1 MASAPVNFHCH
12 IGFLAQIQCRIQAHT
27 LLSRRNDIEQGR
39 EAFMTIGP
47 LSHPQ
52 RMRTDWRKALAAL
65 LSDETFPLS
74 AETLGNAT
82 RRLVAEFPQLPLP
95 GSGETL
101 ARWQFLADVAAH
113 DLALVKIYEAHADA
127 LAILSELRYEPPPE
141 NETPNIWAVWAA
153 RSPHNDLRFTAHTGT
168 QIRLSGTKAWC
179 SGARIVSHALVTCVD
194 ASGDD
199 WLAAVATREHGVSI
213 STRGWNAVGMAAT
226 QSVEVDFDNVRATLI
241 GPSGAYV
248 QRPGF
253 WHGGAGIAA
262 CWYGG
267 ATALAGSLFETAQR
281 RDNPHLHAHL
291 GEADVA
297 LTAARACL
305 RESAREIDAAPR
317 DDAMQL
323 ALRTRGVIESTVETT
338 LRACARGL
346 GAAPFCRDS
355 RFARMAADL
364 PVFVRQSHA
373 EADLAQ
379 LAQLTVARGDRGDW
393 QL

>member
-1 MASAPVNFHCH
+1 MA
-12 IGFLAQIQCRIQAHT
+12 IGQ
-27 LLSRRNDIEQGR
+27 
-39 EAFMTIGP
+39 
-47 LSHPQ
+47 LSHPE
-52 RMRTDWRKALAAL
+52 RKALATL
-65 LSDETFPLS
+65 LAGETFPLT
-74 AETLGNAT
+74 ADTLGNAT
-82 RRLVAEFPQLPLP
+82 RRLVAAFPQLPLP

-113 DLALVKIYEAHADA
+113 DLALVKIYEAHADG
-127 LAILSELRYEPPPE
+127 LAILSELRHEPPPE
-141 NETPNIWAVWAA
+141 SAAPNIWAVWAA
-153 RSPHNDLRFTAHTGT
+153 RSPQNELRFTAHAGS
-168 QIRLSGTKAWC
+168 QIRLNGTKAWC

-194 ASGDD
+194 ENWDN
-199 WLAAVATREHGVSI
+199 WLAAVAMREHGVST

-226 QSVEVDFDNVRATLI
+226 QSVEIDFDNVRATLI
-241 GPSGAYV
+241 GPSGAYI

-267 ATALAGSLFETAQR
+267 ASALARTLFETAQR
-281 RDNPHLHAHL
+281 RANPHLHAHL

-305 RESAREIDAAPR
+305 RESARQIDIAPR

-379 LAQLTVARGDRGDW
+379 LAQLAVTHKDHDDW